1 MNQTDSAPLEKM
13 RAAAKRQALD
23 AIPTADELAAV
34 HRLLAV
40 ARHDTGQSKI
50 VADFLLSWWNAD
62 TCGGF
67 ALADLWWMDKDLV
80 TDILTVIGMVARV
93 RRYPPAF
100 GFEDEFHL
108 VGRQWRP
115 KLFVE

>member
-1 MNQTDSAPLEKM
+1 MNQTNPELEKL
-13 RAAAKRQALD
+13 RAAAKRRALE
-23 AIPTADELAAV
+23 ANPTPDELAALV
-34 HRLLAV
+34 RLLAV
-40 ARHDTGQSKI
+40 ARQDTGQSKI

-67 ALADLWWMDKDLV
+67 AIADLWWMDKDLV

-93 RRYPPAF
+93 RQYPPSL
-100 GFEDEFHL
+100 GLEEEFHQ
-108 VGRQWRP
+108 VGRKWRP

>member
-1 MNQTDSAPLEKM
+1 MNQTDPTLEKM
-13 RAAAKRQALD
+13 RAAAKQRALE

-34 HRLLAV
+34 VRLLAV
-40 ARHDTGQSKI
+40 ARQDTGQSKI

-67 ALADLWWMDKDLV
+67 ALADLWWMDKGLV
-80 TDILTVIGMVARV
+80 TDILFVIGMVARV

-100 GFEDEFHL
+100 GFEKEFHE
-108 VGRQWRP
+108 VGRKWRP
-115 KLFVE
+115 KLFAAE